1 MHKKRTQ
8 AHEKVMLLPIVFVGV
23 GIGIGIGIGL

>member
-8 AHEKVMLLPIVFVGV
+8 VREKVMALPIVFVGV
-23 GIGIGIGIGL
+23 GIGIGL